1 PAVRARPV
9 AHRAAQLTYIVPF
22 GATVIDGKLLSRKP
36 ALGVA
41 SLKSAPFKGDG
52 MSSSVLTTVIG
63 RVKWI
68 PPSSDFEN
76 TMAFG
81 AKRFRDSSQATYTSP
96 AGPVRTTEPCTP
108 PQPMLQLRERKTGF
122 D

>member
-1 PAVRARPV
+1 
-9 AHRAAQLTYIVPF
+9 
-22 GATVIDGKLLSRKP
+22 
-36 ALGVA
+36 
-41 SLKSAPFKGDG
+41 

-108 PQPMLQLRERKTGF
+108 PQPMLQLRAMKTGVDHLRPPSSERPMAMRALAVQREIHLMLLVNDDQQTEIF
-122 D
+122 PM